1 MGIFNL
7 RQFKQ
12 GRQPS
17 PPTPNSDF
25 QFRFTVAKEV
35 LFCDP
40 RGPLQSVKHAG
51 EKDRAFSGPVSGTT
65 RCVRPSVGRE
75 RWQIWL
81 FVGRRMDWRAIH
93 PAKPEDRKSVGRK
106 TRILQALTNEVT
118 KNHRTGKQTI
128 GIYPLLPDETCWF
141 LAVDFDKKSRMADA
155 AAFIATCRRFHFD
168 ASVERSRSG
177 NGAHVWMFFDRAAP
191 ASAARRL
198 GCALLTRTMEKRHE
212 VGLDSYDR
220 LFPSQDTM
228 PKDGFGKLIALPLQ
242 KLPRDQ
248 GNTVFLDELFQP
260 HVDQWRFLETIERI
274 PVNRL
279 ANIIHEVAPEGNP
292 VGRCAS
298 QFCRSKERSWLNP
311 RPPFLS
317 LSRE

>member
-1 MGIFNL
+1 MCSPFGGKGKAENL
-7 RQFKQ
+7 AIRRQA
-12 GRQPS
+12 PW
-17 PPTPNSDF
+17 T
-25 QFRFTVAKEV
+25 AK
-35 LFCDP
+35 L
-40 RGPLQSVKHAG
+40 
-51 EKDRAFSGPVSGTT
+51 
-65 RCVRPSVGRE
+65 
-75 RWQIWL
+75 
-81 FVGRRMDWRAIH
+81 
-93 PAKPEDRKSVGRK
+93 EDRKRVGRK

-118 KNHRTGKQTI
+118 KNHLTGKQTI
-128 GIYPLLPDETCWF
+128 GIYPLLLDETCWF
-141 LAVDFDKKSRMADA
+141 LAVDFDKKSWVADA
-155 AAFIATCRRFHFD
+155 AAFIATCRRFHIH

-177 NGAHVWMFFDRAAP
+177 NGAHVWMFFGRAAP

-198 GCALLTRTMEKRHE
+198 GWALLTRTMEKRHE

-228 PKDGFGKLIALPLQ
+228 PKGGFGNLIALPLQ

-298 QFCRSKERSWLNP
+298 QFCRSQERAG
-311 RPPFLS
+311 
-317 LSRE
+317 